1 MYKQTQTRMDC
12 YKIYEIPQN
21 NQFYHLNHL
30 TILYKPKKN
39 VELWLNLF
47 HNKKNQFHYINNLTI
62 PMQLPLFL
70 YQQTKKS
77 RDDLRD
83 KND

>member
-1 MYKQTQTRMDC
+1 M
-12 YKIYEIPQN
+12 
-21 NQFYHLNHL
+21 
-30 TILYKPKKN
+30 
-39 VELWLNLF
+39 VELGLNLF